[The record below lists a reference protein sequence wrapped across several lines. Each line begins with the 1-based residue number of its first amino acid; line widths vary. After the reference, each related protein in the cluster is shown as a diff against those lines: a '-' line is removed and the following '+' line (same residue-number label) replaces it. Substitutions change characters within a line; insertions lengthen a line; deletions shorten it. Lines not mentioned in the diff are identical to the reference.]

1 MKPAPEN
8 SLLPALCHFVQELLM
23 DGIVAKVTGPGVK
36 YCLKRGP
43 QIGEPILCLE
53 SCIRRLVMSKPLS
66 LLVVEDDIVDVKA
79 VQRMLGTSSTAYRTD
94 NAQSLQ
100 QAKQKARRQ
109 HYDAVLLD
117 LGLPDSQGIDG
128 LIEFQASA
136 PELPVV
142 VLTGSQDQEMALHSM
157 DMGAEDF
164 LNKGSLSEEGLSRSL
179 RFAIQRHRRRHEA
192 YRDIDGL
199 RISLDEAQRQADT
212 DSLTGL
218 PNRRGLQHYLEK
230 RSRLLPG
237 SAAVVGLA
245 DIDRFKAIKQA
256 QGHLLGDMFLREFG
270 GRLQRC
276 LGRSDFAARIG
287 GDEFVVIFGVARRA
301 EAVLAGQC
309 MLRQLSLHS
318 RGERIPFT
326 ATLALA
332 QVEDPSADLEQ
343 ILHRSRT
350 ILARAKAAGGDRVE
364 CEWSFG
370 VPGVTESSG
379 EDLSVEKRMALH
391 VLSVLTLR
399 EDPRASNYLHFD
411 RAPEAWSLAQ
421 PMAERSQQ
429 VQRLTEM
436 TLHCLRLA
444 QQWRGS
450 QAPGLQMHL
459 DIEAEAMQPWVCAEL
474 ARIFPSPQDRAG
486 CIFFVPVNFFSK
498 PLATSLAGLRLLRQ
512 AGFQIGV
519 RDVGDGR
526 TLLETLLA
534 LAPDW
539 IRFDPALTA
548 GVARQEKKA
557 EALRQWMDVLRPLGA
572 HMVAKSVEGYEDQK
586 FLQDLGFAAYY
597 GRE

>member
-1 MKPAPEN
+1 
-8 SLLPALCHFVQELLM
+8 
-23 DGIVAKVTGPGVK
+23 
-36 YCLKRGP
+36 
-43 QIGEPILCLE
+43 
-53 SCIRRLVMSKPLS
+53 MSKPLS
-66 LLVVEDDIVDVKA
+66 LLVVEDDVVDVQA
-79 VQRMLGTSSTAYRTD
+79 VRRILGTSSTAYRTD

-128 LIEFQASA
+128 LVEFQASA

-142 VLTGSQDQEMALHSM
+142 VLTGSQDQAMALHSM

-237 SAAVVGLA
+237 SAALVGLA
-245 DIDRFKAIKQA
+245 DIDRFRAIKEA
-256 QGHLLGDMFLREFG
+256 QGHLMGDMFLREFA
-270 GRLQRC
+270 GRVQRC

-287 GDEFVVIFGVARRA
+287 GDEFVVIFGAARRV
-301 EAVLAGQC
+301 EAVLASQC
-309 MLRQLSLHS
+309 MLRELSLRS

-343 ILHRSRT
+343 VLQRGRAV
-350 ILARAKAAGGDRVE
+350 LARGKAAGGDRVE
-364 CEWSFG
+364 CEWA
-370 VPGVTESSG
+370 PGAAGATAGAG
-379 EDLSVEKRMALH
+379 EEPPVEKRMSLH

-399 EDPRASNYLHFD
+399 EDPAPSNYLHFD
-411 RAPEAWSLAQ
+411 RAPEDWSLAQ

-444 QQWRGS
+444 QQWRSS
-450 QAPGLQMHL
+450 QNPGLQMHL
-459 DIEAEAMQPWVCAEL
+459 DIEAEAIQPWVCAEL
-474 ARIFPSPQDRAG
+474 ARIFPSPQGRAG
-486 CIFFVPVNFFSK
+486 CVFFVPVNFFSK
-498 PLATSLAGLRLLRQ
+498 PFATSLAGLRLLRQ
-512 AGFQIGV
+512 SGFQIGA

-526 TLLETLLA
+526 TVLDTLLA
-534 LAPDW
+534 LAPHW
-539 IRFDPALTA
+539 IRFDPALT
-548 GVARQEKKA
+548 VAVSRQEKKA

-572 HMVAKSVEGYEDQK
+572 HAVAKGVEGYEDQK
-586 FLQDLGFAAYY
+586 LLQELGFVAYY